1 MQGLSA
7 TYRVIGDPQ
16 LSIIDS
22 DRRTFAVMKTWSLTY
37 TQQSSKDDGFVKK
50 LASVGQVNDL
60 DYTNARFKLED
71 LGNNLTCEVKLGL
84 RIHYQ

>member
-22 DRRTFAVMKTWSLTY
+22 DRCNFADMKTWSLPHT
-37 TQQSSKDDGFVKK
+37 
-50 LASVGQVNDL
+50 
-60 DYTNARFKLED
+60 
-71 LGNNLTCEVKLGL
+71 
-84 RIHYQ
+84 